1 MPKAYSYIRMST
13 ENQLKGDSLRRQVE
27 KSTLFAKENGLELDT
42 TFSLRDIGYSAFD
55 GSNVAKG
62 ELGKFLTA
70 VRLGKI
76 ERGSTL
82 IVESL
87 DRLSRQHPMPALQI
101 FLSLLENGISIATLI
116 DKRIFHPDA
125 NPQDFMFS
133 LGVLIRAHEE
143 SVVKS
148 DRVSEAWNEKR
159 KRIGTEILTSRCVA
173 WVEPKK
179 DRTGF
184 EVLENRA
191 AIVRRIFD
199 EASDKGIG
207 ADLIARRLN
216 REKIAPF
223 GRANGW
229 HKSYVLKILTNRAVL
244 GEFKPCSRN
253 TSGVRT
259 ECEVVKGYYPS
270 VVDENTFYRAQSAM
284 ARRKQIGAGRKGER
298 VANLFTGLLVCG
310 VCLGNMHYL
319 NKGAKGGRILICD
332 NARRGLGCYKV
343 SWRYEDFE
351 QTFLTYVSKIDI
363 KSFFKNDKA
372 QEVLSAVRNE
382 LNELD
387 GRLATARGHR
397 DRVFKLI
404 LGDEPTEYL
413 RAKLRDL
420 DAEVAELT
428 DQLGA
433 SNNALSQALQEHR
446 DSTNNKADILALINK
461 IQSDHSDEITMNRL
475 AIAARL
481 KQLINEILLF
491 PGGALPSAEELRKAL
506 GREDVDQIIQMAE
519 VSKSERS
526 MMVDFKD
533 GTFTMINPDELNPAR
548 ANYLVT
554 DEGYKIKDGVLLAS

>member
-13 ENQLKGDSLRRQVE
+13 ETQLKGDSLRRQVE
-27 KSTLFAKENGLELDT
+27 KSAQFARENGLELDT

-55 GSNVAKG
+55 GSNVEKG
-62 ELGKFLTA
+62 QLGKFLTA

-76 ERGSTL
+76 EKGSTL

-87 DRLSRQHPMPALQI
+87 DRLTRQRVRPALKI
-101 FLSLLENGISIATLI
+101 LLDLLDNGISIATLI

-125 NPQDFMFS
+125 DHQDIMFS
-133 LGVLIRAHEE
+133 LGTLTRAHEE

-148 DRVSEAWNEKR
+148 DRLSEAWSEKR

-173 WVEPKK
+173 WVEPRK

-191 AIVRRIFD
+191 DIVRRIFD

-216 REKIAPF
+216 RDKIAPF

-229 HKSYVLKILTNRAVL
+229 QKSYIQKILTNRAVL
-244 GEFKPCSRN
+244 GEFRPGTRSA
-253 TSGVRT
+253 TGVRA
-259 ECEVVKGYYPS
+259 ECEVAKGYYPS
-270 VVDENTFYRAQSAM
+270 IVDENTFYRAQSAI
-284 ARRKQIGAGRKGER
+284 ARRRQIGAGRKGER

-372 QEVLSAVRNE
+372 QETLSAARNE
-382 LNELD
+382 FDQLE
-387 GRLATARGHR
+387 GRLATVRRQR
-397 DRVFKLI
+397 DRVFELI
-404 LGDEPTEYL
+404 VGDEPTEFL
-413 RAKLRDL
+413 TTKLREL
-420 DAEVAELT
+420 DAEVAELAG
-428 DQLGA
+428 QM
-433 SNNALSQALQEHR
+433 SNSNDALTRALQEHH
-446 DSTNNKADILALINK
+446 DSTNNKTDILALIDK
-461 IQSDHSDEITMNRL
+461 IQSDHSDEVVMNRL

-481 KQLINEILLF
+481 KQLINEVLMF
-491 PGGALPSAEELRKAL
+491 PGGALPSADELRKAL

-526 MMVDFKD
+526 LMVDFKD

-554 DEGYKIKDGVLLAS
+554 DEGYKIKDSIPI